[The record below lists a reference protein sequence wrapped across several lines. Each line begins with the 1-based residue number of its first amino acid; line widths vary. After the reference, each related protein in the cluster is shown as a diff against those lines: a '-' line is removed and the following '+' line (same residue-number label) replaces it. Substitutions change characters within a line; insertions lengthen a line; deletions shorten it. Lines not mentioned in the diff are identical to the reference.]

1 MRDTCP
7 KGEIWRNSYKR
18 TSKKTSKKTS
28 VKGKCIPATSQTGK
42 KTSIAMRHKLSKLKE
57 GQKQSSKKYGTP
69 KCKSGEIV
77 REGYKRTSKSGK
89 TVLVKAVCVKDVGK
103 KGKQERLFYI
113 EPERLSKYGYDS
125 LETRSDT
132 ERHRALKDALA
143 SGEKPLSVY
152 RRLIALSTLTK
163 NTNPMLSEIMHN
175 DAGWI
180 QTTKEYRDR
189 N

>member
-1 MRDTCP
+1 MHETCP
-7 KGEIWRNSYKR
+7 KGEIWRTGYKR
-18 TSKKTSKKTS
+18 LSKKSSKKTS
-28 VKGKCIPATSQTGK
+28 VKGKCISATSQTGK
-42 KTSIAMRHKLSKLKE
+42 KTSITARHKLSKLKE
-57 GQKQSSKKYGTP
+57 EHKKSSKKFGVP

-77 REGYKRTSKSGK
+77 RDGYRRTSKTGK
-89 TVLVKAVCVKDVGK
+89 TVLVKPVCVKDVGK

-125 LETRSDT
+125 LESRSIDA
-132 ERHRALKDALA
+132 RHHALKDALA

-163 NTNPMLSEIMHN
+163 NTNPKLSEIIHD

-180 QTTKEYRDR
+180 QTTKEYMERK
-189 N
+189 